1 MIFYA
6 SHLALRD
13 SDRTT
18 FENRLREGLKFI
30 ESNHPGYR
38 LYMIDNLG
46 IDRKNCTV
54 EQIPNLKDMAP
65 MYLIGFS

>member
-1 MIFYA
+1 MILYQA
-6 SHLALRD
+6 HLAIRD
-13 SDRTT
+13 SDKQT
-18 FENRLREGLKFI
+18 FENRVRESLKFV

-46 IDRKNCTV
+46 IDRKNCTH

-65 MYLIGFS
+65 MYV